1 MFIGTASV
9 LTMHMTGFVTVIIVQ
24 LLLTGMEQTFSH
36 CCVVSQIHHE
46 QISKWHGEWFIPISY
61 QTSYWLV
68 YTQLYQK
75 CNALDR

>member
-46 QISKWHGEWFIPISY
+46 QISK
-61 QTSYWLV
+61 
-68 YTQLYQK
+68 
-75 CNALDR
+75 